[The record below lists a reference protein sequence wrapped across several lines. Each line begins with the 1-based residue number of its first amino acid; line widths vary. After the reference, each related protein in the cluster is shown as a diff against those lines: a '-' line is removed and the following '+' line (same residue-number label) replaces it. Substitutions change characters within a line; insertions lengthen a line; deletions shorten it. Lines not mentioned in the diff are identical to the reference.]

1 MDEIIGH
8 DEQDPDWSRG
18 AMNDDDEEEDE
29 DEDVEDLDDADDPE
43 WGPNKEDIKSDG
55 NRFSINPI

>member
-29 DEDVEDLDDADDPE
+29 DEDVQDLDDADDPE
-43 WGPNKEDIKSDG
+43 WGPNKEDIKSE
-55 NRFSINPI
+55 I